1 MGDNNIKV
9 IRFTNSKIEFMV
21 TINTG
26 NNIKVNQQMSCILRS
41 KVKTLFII
49 SFKLIEETRKII
61 LIITKS

>member
-26 NNIKVNQQMSCILRS
+26 NNIKVNQQMSYILRS